1 MKLKF
6 KHLLLIAICCFNSLL
21 VAHANEKLWNDAKQ
35 NLAAPK
41 YSAVMPEKF
50 RTLQLDFDGINSL
63 LAKAPIQ
70 DGNIFAKSTQQV
82 ISLPL
87 PYGGFEH
94 FYVVQT
100 PMMEAELAAK
110 YPEIKTYTA
119 IGMENPSH
127 MAKLDVGP
135 MGFNAMVLSND
146 GRYFIDPVFVN
157 NNAEYISYFRKDL
170 PTWANTFNCNV
181 IADEQFELENK
192 NRVEAYLARNNAA
205 VVTYRVYRL
214 ALACTIEYAKAA
226 TALAAP
232 TKAQVLAKMV
242 TSMNRV
248 NGVYETDVAVRMNL
262 VAKNDTLIFI
272 SGTDPYTNSNGSTM
286 LSENQSTVN
295 SRIGSANYDIGHVF
309 STGGGGIASLGSVCV
324 ANRKAQ
330 GVTGSPSPVGDA
342 FDIDYVAHEMGHQF
356 AGNHTFNSV
365 TSSCGGGNR
374 SSTTA
379 YEPGSGTTIMAYA
392 GICGSDDIAP
402 NSDPYFHAGSLDE
415 INAFISTTANACA
428 AKTVTANN
436 QPIVNAGADYVI
448 PISTPFILKG
458 TASDPDSGDVL
469 SYSWEQMDLGP
480 QGAPNSATLNAPLFR
495 FFPPKNTGSRMF
507 PQLSNVLANST
518 TLGER
523 LPSYARSMR
532 FRLTARDSKPN
543 AGATGKDEMNITV
556 SASAGPFA
564 ITSSNTIDTFL
575 VGSSETIT
583 WNVNN
588 TNAAPVNCAL
598 VRILLSTDSGQSFSD
613 ILVDSTANDGSET
626 ILVPN
631 RLTSTARIKI
641 ESIGNIFFDINNAA
655 IRILAPVGPSFNLSG
670 FTANASVCPPDSVIF
685 GITAS
690 SILGFADSIK
700 LTVSN
705 LPVGASAG
713 LFSKNPIYP
722 NDTAYVKI
730 ATLGLTAGAKT
741 FKINGAG
748 VSVNN
753 SATFGF
759 TVLGTV
765 TLSSALTSPSQQQ
778 LNVLPNT
785 TFNWGTVTAATGY
798 QLQVA
803 KDTLFTNKVADTIIV
818 GAGTLVCTIN
828 GLPQLTK
835 LYCRVAGRNLCGSGP
850 FSEII
855 GFTTN
860 GVPAAPTNLIKVT
873 STASSATIRWTDNAL
888 NESSFKVE
896 RSDSVNTNFLQVASL
911 ASGATQYISTNLAAG
926 KTYYYRVKAV
936 NVVGSSNY
944 SNELMIAMPVGIG
957 AETAANILS
966 VYPNPTN
973 NSFVAQFNSPLKGK
987 MEVIVLDELGRVV
1000 NYQTINKSSDI
1011 IQINVDLSTMNKGV
1025 YFLKIQS
1032 DQAQYIKRVL
1042 KF

>member
-1 MKLKF
+1 M
-6 KHLLLIAICCFNSLL
+6 
-21 VAHANEKLWNDAKQ
+21 
-35 NLAAPK
+35 
-41 YSAVMPEKF
+41 
-50 RTLQLDFDGINSL
+50 T
-63 LAKAPIQ
+63 
-70 DGNIFAKSTQQV
+70 
-82 ISLPL
+82 
-87 PYGGFEH
+87 
-94 FYVVQT
+94 
-100 PMMEAELAAK
+100 
-110 YPEIKTYTA
+110 
-119 IGMENPSH
+119 
-127 MAKLDVGP
+127 
-135 MGFNAMVLSND
+135 
-146 GRYFIDPVFVN
+146 
-157 NNAEYISYFRKDL
+157 
-170 PTWANTFNCNV
+170 
-181 IADEQFELENK
+181 
-192 NRVEAYLARNNAA
+192 
-205 VVTYRVYRL
+205 
-214 ALACTIEYAKAA
+214 
-226 TALAAP
+226 
-232 TKAQVLAKMV
+232 
-242 TSMNRV
+242 RV
-248 NGVYETDVAVRMNL
+248 NGVFEKDLALHLNMIN
-262 VAKNDTLIFI
+262 NSNIIFYDPA
-272 SGTDPYTNSNGSTM
+272 TDPYSDATGMSSWNGELQNTLNTVITN
-286 LSENQSTVN
+286 
-295 SRIGSANYDIGHVF
+295 ANYDIGHVF

-324 ANRKAQ
+324 SNRKAQ

-480 QGAPNSATLNAPLFR
+480 QGSPNSATGNAPLFR
-495 FFPPKNTGSRMF
+495 FFPPKNTGKRMF

-523 LPSYARSMR
+523 LPSYARSMK
-532 FRLTARDSKPN
+532 FRLTARESKPN

-564 ITSSNTIDTFL
+564 ITTSNTIDTFL

-598 VRILLSTDSGQSFSD
+598 VRILLSTDNGQSFLT
-613 ILVDSTANDGSET
+613 ILADSTANDGSET

-631 RLTSTARIKI
+631 NLTSTARIKI

-713 LFSKNPIYP
+713 LFTKNPIYP

-765 TLSSALTSPSQQQ
+765 TVA
-778 LNVLPNT
+778 NT
-785 TFNWGTVTAATGY
+785 NIATGD
-798 QLQVA
+798 LIFLSRIA
-803 KDTLFTNKVADTIIV
+803 
-818 GAGTLVCTIN
+818 IN
-828 GLPQLTK
+828 G
-835 LYCRVAGRNLCGSGP
+835 S
-850 FSEII
+850 
-855 GFTTN
+855 
-860 GVPAAPTNLIKVT
+860 VT
-873 STASSATIRWTDNAL
+873 ENY
-888 NESSFKVE
+888 
-896 RSDSVNTNFLQVASL
+896 
-911 ASGATQYISTNLAAG
+911 GYISC
-926 KTYYYRVKAV
+926 
-936 NVVGSSNY
+936 
-944 SNELMIAMPVGIG
+944 
-957 AETAANILS
+957 
-966 VYPNPTN
+966 
-973 NSFVAQFNSPLKGK
+973 
-987 MEVIVLDELGRVV
+987 
-1000 NYQTINKSSDI
+1000 
-1011 IQINVDLSTMNKGV
+1011 
-1025 YFLKIQS
+1025 
-1032 DQAQYIKRVL
+1032 
-1042 KF
+1042 

>member
-6 KHLLLIAICCFNSLL
+6 KHLLLLAICCFNSLL

-50 RTLQLDFDGINSL
+50 RTLQLDFNGINSL

-70 DGNIFAKSTQQV
+70 DVNIFAKSTLQK

-119 IGMENPSH
+119 IGIENPSH
-127 MAKLDVGP
+127 VAKLDVGP
-135 MGFNAMVLSND
+135 MGFNAMVLSTE
-146 GRYFIDPVFVN
+146 GRYFIDPIFVN
-157 NNAEYISYFRKDL
+157 NKADYISYFRKDL

-181 IADEQFELENK
+181 IADEQFEIENK
-192 NRVEAYLARNNAA
+192 NRLEAYLAKSNAA
-205 VVTYRVYRL
+205 VITYRVYRL
-214 ALACTIEYAKAA
+214 ALACTIEYSKAA
-226 TALAAP
+226 TGLAAP

-248 NGVYETDVAVRMNL
+248 NGVYETDVAVHMNL

-272 SGTDPYTNSNGSTM
+272 SGTDPYTNSNGSAM
-286 LSENQSTVN
+286 LSENQTTVN
-295 SRIGSANYDIGHVF
+295 ARIGSANYDIGHVF

-324 ANRKAQ
+324 NNRKAQ

-365 TSSCGGGNR
+365 ASSCSGNR
-374 SSTTA
+374 SSTTSF
-379 YEPGSGTTIMAYA
+379 EPGSGTTIMAYA
-392 GICGSDDIAP
+392 GICGSDDIAS

-436 QPIVNAGADYVI
+436 SPTVNAGADYII
-448 PISTPFILKG
+448 PISTPFQLKG

-480 QGAPNSATLNAPLFR
+480 QGSPNAASGNAPLFR
-495 FFPPKNTGSRMF
+495 FFPPKNTGTRMF

-523 LPSYARSMR
+523 LPSYARNMK

-543 AGATGKDEMNITV
+543 AGGTGKDEMNITV

-564 ITSSNTIDTFL
+564 LTSSNTIDTFL
-575 VGSSETIT
+575 VGSTETIT

-598 VRILLSTDSGQSFSD
+598 VRILLSTDNGQSFQTV
-613 ILVDSTANDGSET
+613 LADSIANDGSET

-631 RLTSTARIKI
+631 NLTTTARVKI
-641 ESIGNIFFDINNAA
+641 EAIGNIFFDINNAA
-655 IRILAPVGPSFNLSG
+655 IRIIAPVGPSFNLSG
-670 FTANASVCPPDSVIF
+670 FTTNASVCPPDSVIF
-685 GITAS
+685 GITAG
-690 SILGFADSIK
+690 SILGFADSIR
-700 LTVSN
+700 LSVSN
-705 LPVGASAG
+705 LPVGAFAG
-713 LFSKNPIYP
+713 KFTKNPIYP
-722 NDTAYVKI
+722 NDTAYIKI
-730 ATLGLTAGAKT
+730 STQGLTAGAKS

-765 TLSSALTSPSQQQ
+765 TASSAITSPSQQQ

-785 TFNWGTVTAATGY
+785 TFNWSAVTAATGY

-803 KDTLFTNKVADTIIV
+803 RDSAFTNKVADTSIV

-835 LYCRVAGRNLCGSGP
+835 LFCRVAGKNLCGSGP
-850 FSEII
+850 FSEINS
-855 GFTTN
+855 FTTN
-860 GVPAAPTNLIKVT
+860 GVPAAPSNLIKVT

-936 NVVGSSNY
+936 NVVGSSSY
-944 SNELMIAMPVGIG
+944 SNELMVAMPVGIG
-957 AETAANILS
+957 AETAENILS

-973 NSFVAQFNSPLKGK
+973 NNFIAQFNSSLKGK
-987 MEVIVLDELGRVV
+987 IEVLVIDELGRVV
-1000 NYQTINKSSDI
+1000 NHQTINKSNDN

-1032 DQAQYIKRVL
+1032 EQAQYIKRVL